1 MHVCLV
7 NEGMWRWTKPFAI
20 DRVGIQTVPLH
31 IGSSYVTTLFVEI
44 TLLGGLQRVVTFR
57 GSWMFTSYLPCPVEV
72 GLVTSVQLDQEM
84 EELEEIK
91 GWGSGCV
98 ADDDQSAVIPS
109 CSSLPSM
116 LAAEDKFAGIKFR
129 SLSVTQWSRSFP
141 LSSRS
146 QAWNKPSLLVDM
158 PYNNNSIMHCWFNLE
173 AVYSDGSQLSPT
185 KVWKYI
191 RMYVGMRLYYD
202 NMCIDCVVPSF
213 WSH

>member
-1 MHVCLV
+1 MCLV
-7 NEGMWRWTKPFAI
+7 NEGMWRWTKPFPI
-20 DRVGIQTVPLH
+20 DIVGIQTVPLH
-31 IGSSYVTTLFVEI
+31 IGASYVTTLYVEI

-72 GLVTSVQLDQEM
+72 GLVTSVQLDQE
-84 EELEEIK
+84 EEDELEEIR

-129 SLSVTQWSRSFP
+129 ALSEARWSRSFP

-146 QAWNKPSLLVDM
+146 QLWNKPSMLVDM
-158 PYNNNSIMHCWFNLE
+158 PCNNDSTMHCWFNLE
-173 AVYSDGSQLSPT
+173 PVYSDRSQPSPT
-185 KVWKYI
+185 KVWT
-191 RMYVGMRLYYD
+191 
-202 NMCIDCVVPSF
+202 
-213 WSH
+213 